1 MKSSRLFFLL
11 ILFIINCFILVWLIQ
26 DRSHVSGLKA
36 TTCNSDEFREQ
47 FLSPSLYKE
56 LSKTTYPG
64 HSFAELLTT
73 TMLDGDFFPKNVS
86 ANAAP
91 YLKYKRDEFL
101 LLKKYYE
108 MIWSDLKY
116 FPVANTAVFF
126 EDSWLAPRSYGGER
140 RHEGTDIFA
149 SRNISNY
156 YPIIS
161 ITDGIIEQ
169 KGWLPLGGYRIGIR
183 SESGAFFYYAHL
195 ASYEPDLTVGDTVSA
210 GDILGFMGNSGYGK
224 EGTVGKFPVHLHLG
238 IYIPTLYTDEMSVNP
253 YHILD
258 ILRKNTRKYT
268 YS

>member
-26 DRSHVSGLKA
+26 DRSHVSGLTA

-101 LLKKYYE
+101 LLEKYYE

-149 SRNISNY
+149 SRNISN
-156 YPIIS
+156 
-161 ITDGIIEQ
+161 
-169 KGWLPLGGYRIGIR
+169 
-183 SESGAFFYYAHL
+183 FYHQHHQWHHRTERL
-195 ASYEPDLTVGDTVSA
+195 ASSRRLP
-210 GDILGFMGNSGYGK
+210 NW
-224 EGTVGKFPVHLHLG
+224 
-238 IYIPTLYTDEMSVNP
+238 NP
-253 YHILD
+253 F
-258 ILRKNTRKYT
+258 
-268 YS
+268 

>member
-26 DRSHVSGLKA
+26 DRSHVSGLTA

-108 MIWSDLKY
+108 MIW
-116 FPVANTAVFF
+116 
-126 EDSWLAPRSYGGER
+126 
-140 RHEGTDIFA
+140 
-149 SRNISNY
+149 
-156 YPIIS
+156 
-161 ITDGIIEQ
+161 
-169 KGWLPLGGYRIGIR
+169 
-183 SESGAFFYYAHL
+183 
-195 ASYEPDLTVGDTVSA
+195 
-210 GDILGFMGNSGYGK
+210 
-224 EGTVGKFPVHLHLG
+224 
-238 IYIPTLYTDEMSVNP
+238 
-253 YHILD
+253 
-258 ILRKNTRKYT
+258 
-268 YS
+268 

>member
-26 DRSHVSGLKA
+26 DRSHVSGLTA

-64 HSFAELLTT
+64 HSFAELLTS

-101 LLKKYYE
+101 LLEKYYE

-116 FPVANTAVFF
+116 FPVANTQLQRRAPARRYRYFCLAQHF
-126 EDSWLAPRSYGGER
+126 ELLSNHQHHRWHHRTER
-140 RHEGTDIFA
+140 
-149 SRNISNY
+149 
-156 YPIIS
+156 
-161 ITDGIIEQ
+161 
-169 KGWLPLGGYRIGIR
+169 
-183 SESGAFFYYAHL
+183 L
-195 ASYEPDLTVGDTVSA
+195 ASSRRLP
-210 GDILGFMGNSGYGK
+210 NW
-224 EGTVGKFPVHLHLG
+224 
-238 IYIPTLYTDEMSVNP
+238 NP
-253 YHILD
+253 F
-258 ILRKNTRKYT
+258 
-268 YS
+268 